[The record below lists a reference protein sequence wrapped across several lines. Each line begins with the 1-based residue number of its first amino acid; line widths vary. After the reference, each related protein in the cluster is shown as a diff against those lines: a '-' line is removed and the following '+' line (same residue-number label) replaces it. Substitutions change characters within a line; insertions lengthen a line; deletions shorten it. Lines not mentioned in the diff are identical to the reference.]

1 MWSVNTQKCIDQLKK
16 FAASNMKKFEFVRML
31 HDQLMN
37 DDFSSNDF
45 SLSLSKHS
53 RIKSQSCQDVNENL
67 REWISRIRKIDRT
80 QWSDLIR
87 TNEFVEFAASTKR
100 VMTKSHLTKFE
111 LDIYQKRRL
120 DDLLQKI
127 TSRKKL
133 NAANVRELTK
143 KVAER
148 TIAKKQQKK
157 AKIKRRKKY
166 NNMMRIW
173 KMKRNEMHAKE
184 NIARKNEKT
193 RIKQIKKMKKQSV
206 FISTKLMIS
215 IANLEAKWKSSNEM

>member
-1 MWSVNTQKCIDQLKK
+1 
-16 FAASNMKKFEFVRML
+16 
-31 HDQLMN
+31 
-37 DDFSSNDF
+37 
-45 SLSLSKHS
+45 
-53 RIKSQSCQDVNENL
+53 
-67 REWISRIRKIDRT
+67 
-80 QWSDLIR
+80 
-87 TNEFVEFAASTKR
+87 
-100 VMTKSHLTKFE
+100 MTKSHLTKFE

-166 NNMMRIW
+166 NNMMRI
-173 KMKRNEMHAKE
+173 
-184 NIARKNEKT
+184 
-193 RIKQIKKMKKQSV
+193 
-206 FISTKLMIS
+206 
-215 IANLEAKWKSSNEM
+215 